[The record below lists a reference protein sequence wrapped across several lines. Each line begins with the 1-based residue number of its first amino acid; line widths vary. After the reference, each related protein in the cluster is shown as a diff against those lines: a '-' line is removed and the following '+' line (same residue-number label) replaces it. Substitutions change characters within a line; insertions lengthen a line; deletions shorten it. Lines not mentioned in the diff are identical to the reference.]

1 MRPFCKRILT
11 TGNMSGDGDKFC
23 NAAELFNI
31 AEKNN
36 ENQRCLNGNSTLKN
50 LIRRSN
56 VSKMSVLAHRHF
68 L

>member
-1 MRPFCKRILT
+1 MSLKRGCVLFKRILT

-36 ENQRCLNGNSTLKN
+36 ENQ
-50 LIRRSN
+50 
-56 VSKMSVLAHRHF
+56 
-68 L
+68 